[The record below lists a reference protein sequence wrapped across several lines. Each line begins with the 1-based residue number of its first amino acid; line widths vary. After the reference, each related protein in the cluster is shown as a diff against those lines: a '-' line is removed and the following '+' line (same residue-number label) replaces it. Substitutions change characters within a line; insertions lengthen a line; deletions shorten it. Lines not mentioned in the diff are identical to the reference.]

1 MVKYYSIVNF
11 QLENFYGFPSYS
23 GGLSTLILGFYKEAA
38 AGAVRAG
45 VVTAAARADVA
56 IDKSERK
63 AVTSARN
70 EPTSYADYS
79 A

>member
-1 MVKYYSIVNF
+1 MVKYYSILNF

-23 GGLSTLILGFYKEAA
+23 NGLSTLILGVTKVVVAA
-38 AGAVRAG
+38 VCTG

-70 EPTSYADYS
+70 DPTSYVD
-79 A
+79 